1 MEQQRWDESE
11 WLARFRSAEGQE
23 SAFRELMRHFHSRL
37 YGQVRRMVSSHG
49 DCDDVLQEVWVKA
62 WVHLPAFREES
73 KISTWLFRIA
83 YNESLN
89 FLNRRK
95 RLVFPEEGLPESA
108 SSPGFTAAEGDLLA
122 QKLQEAIAQ
131 LPPRQQAVFCY
142 RYFDE
147 LPYEEIAA
155 ILQVSTGSL
164 KASYFHAA
172 QKVED
177 YILNH

>member
-1 MEQQRWDESE
+1 MEKQGWDDSD
-11 WLARFRSAEGQE
+11 WLMRFRSAEGRDR
-23 SAFRELMRHFHSRL
+23 AFRELMRHFHARL

-62 WVHLPAFREES
+62 WVHLPAFRGES

-89 FLNRRK
+89 YLHQQK
-95 RLVFPEEGLPESA
+95 RLVFPAEGLPERT
-108 SSPGFTAAEGDLLA
+108 SSTGFTSEEGDQLA
-122 QKLQEAIAQ
+122 RKIQEAIAR

-142 RYFDE
+142 RYFDD
-147 LPYEEIAA
+147 LPYEEIAS
-155 ILQVSTGSL
+155 ILQVSVGSL

-172 QKVED
+172 QKVEE